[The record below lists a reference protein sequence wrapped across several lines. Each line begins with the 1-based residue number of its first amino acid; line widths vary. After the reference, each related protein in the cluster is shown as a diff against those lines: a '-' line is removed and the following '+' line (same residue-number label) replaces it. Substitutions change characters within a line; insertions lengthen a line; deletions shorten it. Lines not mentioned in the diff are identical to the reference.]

1 VRIQTAQHSGGGG
14 GMVRSSLALSPAEIF
29 LIVDQDQEL
38 DIQQKKGVVIK

>member
-1 VRIQTAQHSGGGG
+1 
-14 GMVRSSLALSPAEIF
+14 MVRSSLALSPAEIF